1 MGRIKNSWKF
11 IDDIE
16 NVWKQEQPQFPN
28 YASGCYG
35 PKESE
40 KLLSEDG
47 LNWWNNL

>member
-1 MGRIKNSWKF
+1 METRIAT
-11 IDDIE
+11 
-16 NVWKQEQPQFPN
+16 VPN
-28 YASGCYG
+28 YAFGCYG